1 MATIIDTSQNY
12 GYFKIAKMNVDS
24 SSNLT
29 INALVNKLALTTV
42 DLSAN
47 TVITD
52 TLKWN
57 NAYIPDPSNYNSVYL
72 PTTTPYNKGNTKFN
86 SMDTVKGTSTFTGA
100 SIISSL
106 DVSGS
111 LITTNVTVSGATL
124 INGDVSCNSITA
136 SSLSTNGLT
145 ANTLNTVFFNVDSSG
160 TVSSNQMNV
169 VGNTNLNYTYVS
181 SDLTSNSNGSVS
193 ENLAIIKNKYIGN
206 SLFVNNVF
214 QMWDASGHTDASG
227 FSNIVNITGNQLY
240 QLLHLVDPSGYP
252 F

>member
-1 MATIIDTSQNY
+1 
-12 GYFKIAKMNVDS
+12 
-24 SSNLT
+24 
-29 INALVNKLALTTV
+29 
-42 DLSAN
+42 
-47 TVITD
+47 
-52 TLKWN
+52 
-57 NAYIPDPSNYNSVYL
+57 
-72 PTTTPYNKGNTKFN
+72 
-86 SMDTVKGTSTFTGA
+86 
-100 SIISSL
+100 
-106 DVSGS
+106 
-111 LITTNVTVSGATL
+111 
-124 INGDVSCNSITA
+124 
-136 SSLSTNGLT
+136 
-145 ANTLNTVFFNVDSSG
+145 
-160 TVSSNQMNV
+160 MNV